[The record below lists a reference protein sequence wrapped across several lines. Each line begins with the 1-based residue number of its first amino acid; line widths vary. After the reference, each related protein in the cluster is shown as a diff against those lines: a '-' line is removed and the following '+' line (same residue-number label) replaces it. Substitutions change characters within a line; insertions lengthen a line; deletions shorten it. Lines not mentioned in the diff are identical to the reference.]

1 MSIKEFIGKFKSKM
15 LWGNLLAMALVVVG
29 LALGFKFAIDIY
41 THHGEAVTI
50 PNLTHKTFDDADH
63 VLSEL
68 GLDMVVSDT
77 GYIKTLPPGC
87 ILEQYP
93 APGERVKPGRTVF
106 VTINATQTPTITLP
120 DVIDNCSLREAMAKL
135 TAMGFKLNP
144 PKFVPGEKDW
154 VYGILVNGRH
164 VAYGDKIPVDAKLT
178 ILAGNG
184 MRDASDSVDYVDPTV
199 DTPDDDDGDV
209 DEFQEV
215 PATEEEDH
223 TKQKGRARQR
233 SIHPSG
239 ITTRSND

>member
-15 LWGNLLAMALVVVG
+15 LWGNLLAMALVIVG

-50 PNLTHKTFDDADH
+50 PNLTHKTFDDADNI
-63 VLSEL
+63 LSEL

-93 APGERVKPGRTVF
+93 APGERVKPGRTIF

-154 VYGILVNGRH
+154 VYGILVNGKH

-199 DTPDDDDGDV
+199 DTPDDNSGDV

-215 PATEEEDH
+215 PATEEDDNS
-223 TKQKGRARQR
+223 KQKEE
-233 SIHPSG
+233 PDKDPF
-239 ITTRSND
+239 TPVE

>member
-63 VLSEL
+63 ILSEL

-93 APGERVKPGRTVF
+93 APGERVKPGRTIF

-154 VYGILVNGRH
+154 VYGILVNGKH

-199 DTPDDDDGDV
+199 DTPDDNSGDV

-215 PATEEEDH
+215 PATEEDDNS
-223 TKQKGRARQR
+223 KQKEE
-233 SIHPSG
+233 PDKDPF
-239 ITTRSND
+239 TPVE